1 MKLVYGD
8 QVIENATVTVQ
19 PHNKAQRTKQLIELT
34 VPADAS
40 NGGYAVRQLLG
51 QDPDIGAKSVVML
64 EVALTQQQID
74 RLKNITQDELREI
87 RNGVNPSMIYGV
99 QVYDSEPM
107 DVEELITGKKWPRWF
122 TLPAGLKDSTG
133 NEMIC
138 IRRDSSQSGET
149 FCLGGARY
157 LWHEWHGDD
166 LQLEEITEQEAQAI
180 IAHSVKP
187 TGETVSQW
195 PKFFVHDGTV
205 YPDMWLLE
213 QTTEEWGFAY
223 FYNRPKVQWR
233 FSSNGPKSYYRQIS
247 HAEAIEISAD
257 VAVGKM
263 STVNVKPTGEWLG
276 CVQWFQHSNP
286 NVIIRRD
293 SHDRCTYFEQGFPAA
308 KKIRWD
314 EQASRCIK
322 SGQWTEITQH
332 EAEQRMPWMCKRE
345 QYAGGGTPSP
355 RDCDVCLEGPCPRVI
370 PVQCDDDSDPAF
382 KALLTLAQQAGF
394 DSAGMSPKDIAD
406 RLIAA
411 NQRIAAETSSLQ
423 QTVERSFEQL
433 PADRDAVIRLK
444 ELVSAKDQQMWE
456 FPVEQVDVPRAGID
470 QVSLIDSADWWNEIC
485 DDNVWNKATW
495 AARRHNFK
503 IRCLPQHVPPARNVA
518 VLWPEPLSASPPD
531 LAFVGVDYAQG
542 PDISATVAVTT
553 EPEQQIVELT
563 VHSVL
568 TPGCWVIA
576 FSHKEHFVVEVST
589 EQKLN
594 GPIPAAKLSG
604 PIGVKFPLRHR
615 VPVMPKD
622 YGRQVVCRDMENF
635 SIYDVKTG
643 TLQGFDPVKKVFMV
657 AEQNGNHMMYRRENE
672 VWIID
677 HPTEGF

>member
-1 MKLVYGD
+1 MKLVCGD

-19 PHNKAQRTKQLIELT
+19 PHNKPQRTKQLIELT

-51 QDPDIGAKSVVML
+51 QDPDIGAKSVVTL
-64 EVALTQQQID
+64 EVSLTQQQID
-74 RLKNITQDELREI
+74 RLKNITEEELRDI
-87 RNGVNPSMIYGV
+87 RNGVNPAMIYGV
-99 QVYDSEPM
+99 RVYDSEPM
-107 DVEELITGKKWPRWF
+107 SIEEFITGKKWPRWF
-122 TLPAGLKDSTG
+122 TPSQTLKDATG
-133 NEMIC
+133 NEIIC
-138 IRRDSSQSGET
+138 FRRDSEHSGET
-149 FCLGGARY
+149 FCIGGRSY
-157 LWHEWHGDD
+157 RWHDWKGDD
-166 LQLEEITEQEAQAI
+166 LHVEEITEQEAHAI

-187 TGETVSQW
+187 TGE
-195 PKFFVHDGTV
+195 
-205 YPDMWLLE
+205 Y
-213 QTTEEWGFAY
+213 
-223 FYNRPKVQWR
+223 
-233 FSSNGPKSYYRQIS
+233 
-247 HAEAIEISAD
+247 
-257 VAVGKM
+257 
-263 STVNVKPTGEWLG
+263 LG
-276 CVQWFQHSNP
+276 CVQWFQHSEP
-286 NVIIRRD
+286 TVIVRRD
-293 SHDRCTYFEQGFPAA
+293 SHDRCTYFDQQLVTPN
-308 KKIRWD
+308 ILWD
-314 EQASRCIK
+314 YHMSQWVK
-322 SGQWTEITQH
+322 SGQWTEITRD
-332 EAEQRMPWMCKRE
+332 EAEQRIEQNRKLAALTARESQPGMCKRE
-345 QYAGGGTPSP
+345 QFSGGGTPSP

-370 PVQCDDDSDPAF
+370 PVQTEDTDSPAMQ
-382 KALLTLAQQAGF
+382 ALRNLAQQRGI
-394 DSAGMSPKDIAD
+394 DPAGMEAKDIAD

-423 QTVERSFEQL
+423 QTLERSFEQL

-444 ELVSAKDQQMWE
+444 ELASAKEQQMQE
-456 FPVEQVDVPRAGID
+456 FPVEQVDVPRTGID

-485 DDNVWNKATW
+485 EDNVWNKATW

-503 IRCLPQHVPPARNVA
+503 IRCLPEHLPPSRNVA
-518 VLWPEPLSASPPD
+518 VLWPEPLSASLPD

-563 VHSVL
+563 MHSVL